1 MSGDLRDDLRGDLD
15 NSAPNPAHAGFAS
28 SPPCHQGTSRKYPS
42 FDESRIRNETIQEIA
57 HSAVTYQ

>member
-1 MSGDLRDDLRGDLD
+1 MSDDMSDDMRGDLD
-15 NSAPNPAHAGFAS
+15 DSASNPAHAGFES
-28 SPPCHQGTSRKYPS
+28 SQPCHQGTSRKYPS